1 MSYIIYLGTTSKTLT
16 FMNNINFK
24 KMNSTFITLNIPA
37 IINIP
42 KTSVYNRVKFKHVIL
57 LLNSFVFV
65 CLDPGVKRGGGD
77 NFYEPF
83 IFIVCGFSKRHIMKV
98 KENN

>member
-1 MSYIIYLGTTSKTLT
+1 
-16 FMNNINFK
+16 
-24 KMNSTFITLNIPA
+24 MNSTFITLNIPA
-37 IINIP
+37 IINRP
-42 KTSVYNRVKFKHVIL
+42 KISVYNRVKFKHVFL
-57 LLNSFVFV
+57 LLNSFVF
-65 CLDPGVKRGGGD
+65 GSGFEGGGY